1 MQDVFGGAAWYADYP
16 LEVFVT
22 ENAHA
27 ARWVAAALGAFAA
40 RRPEQITPN
49 QWHAAITW
57 LALAGVVPAVGKK
70 DVPNVHVAG
79 IACAVNHEDGDFSS
93 VVYRS
98 AATADEHP
106 VVPWLMPLL
115 VHGAVRFVT
124 PVAVAHA
131 AHCIRRARYM
141 PALATF
147 VAWRNLPLLFANAV
161 AVPGATVL
169 ARGVLASGTAGDR
182 AAAARAATDTSAVP
196 LVEGTQL
203 VSTHRLHR
211 GMTFADV
218 LDELH
223 RVDGEIAP
231 FAQADADGIAAAL
244 AALLAELGLKR
255 RVAAPVIAP
264 AAAPP
269 AKRRRAPR
277 DADSDTD
284 EDA

>member
-1 MQDVFGGAAWYADYP
+1 MQNVFGGAPWYGDYP
-16 LEVFVT
+16 LEVFAT

-27 ARWVAAALGAFAA
+27 ARWLAAALNAFVAK
-40 RRPEQITPN
+40 RPAQITPN

-70 DVPNVHVAG
+70 DVPNVCVAG
-79 IACAVNHEDGDFSS
+79 ITCAVNYDDGDFSS

-98 AATADEHP
+98 TATAAEHP

-115 VHGAVRFVT
+115 VCGAVRFVT

-147 VAWRNLPLLFANAV
+147 VAWRNLPLLFANA
-161 AVPGATVL
+161 AAAPGATVL
-169 ARGVLASGTAGDR
+169 ARGVLTSGAV
-182 AAAARAATDTSAVP
+182 AARAAADASAVP

-211 GMTFADV
+211 GMAFADV
-218 LDELH
+218 LDELR
-223 RVDGEIAP
+223 RVDEEIAP

-244 AALLAELGLKR
+244 TALLAELGLKR
-255 RVAAPVIAP
+255 RIAAPAVADAP
-264 AAAPP
+264 ADAPAPP

-277 DADSDTD
+277 DAGSDTD
-284 EDA
+284 EDD